1 MFGNN
6 HVQTHLAVDVP
17 SGTEGTNK
25 KAKSALII
33 RNNEEV
39 DSHCSAPAL
48 SVAQEPEPKPTA
60 EVTAPEPAYACDD
73 RPDCA
78 PQQGAVL

>member
-6 HVQTHLAVDVP
+6 HVKTHLAVDVP

-60 EVTAPEPAYACDD
+60 EVTAPEDLDHCVH
-73 RPDCA
+73 C
-78 PQQGAVL
+78 